1 MCKST
6 NPEPKCNHLL
16 YLTVTPHAN
25 VDSALTHPR
34 ARYQVTRD
42 QPCSPEL
49 PHYSNFPILSLL
61 IISILP
67 CPLFPTKS
75 PTTALGR
82 APLSSISA
90 SCQPWCFP
98 VWPCVGAPH
107 LLCLGICEEKLLP
120 LWQSFSHLCVLSW
133 WASHSVMTNSLLSHG
148 LYSPRNSPG
157 QNTGVGSLSLFQ
169 GNFPT
174 QGSNPDLPH
183 CRQIFYQ
190 LSHKGR
196 PLRWWWWWFSH

>member
-16 YLTVTPHAN
+16 YLTVTPHAK

-34 ARYQVTRD
+34 ARDQVTRD

-75 PTTALGR
+75 PTNALGR
-82 APLSSISA
+82 NPLSSISA
-90 SCQPWCFP
+90 SCRPWCFP
-98 VWPCVGAPH
+98 VWPCVGAPR
-107 LLCLGICEEKLLP
+107 LLCLGIWGETSSFMTVIFTSVCLKLV
-120 LWQSFSHLCVLSW
+120 SE
-133 WASHSVMTNSLLSHG
+133 
-148 LYSPRNSPG
+148 
-157 QNTGVGSLSLFQ
+157 SLSYVQLFAIPWSIQ
-169 GNFPT
+169 SMEF
-174 QGSNPDLPH
+174 S
-183 CRQIFYQ
+183 
-190 LSHKGR
+190 R
-196 PLRWWWWWFSH
+196 PEYWSG